1 MKLKRS
7 LQHVT
12 TCKSDAQKKTNGN
25 ALVHNFVALSACA
38 TLAMIL
44 AVGTKVAEFGP
55 RSQVY
60 AASDKENR
68 SADAWTDLGSVEYDL
83 PTGIA
88 GMVTSVADTPSAG
101 TSVTRIGTSC
111 ERVMVGQRVKQIKG
125 NVDELNVRGTLW
137 LIQLRALMQLQY
149 PCLQIR
155 RSCRTQIMIT
165 CFI

>member
-1 MKLKRS
+1 MKLKKS

-12 TCKSDAQKKTNGN
+12 TCKSNAQKKKNGN

-68 SADAWTDLGSVEYDL
+68 SADAW
-83 PTGIA
+83 
-88 GMVTSVADTPSAG
+88 
-101 TSVTRIGTSC
+101 
-111 ERVMVGQRVKQIKG
+111 IKG
-125 NVDELNVRGTLW
+125 LARFFREISPEGGEEATLF
-137 LIQLRALMQLQY
+137 L
-149 PCLQIR
+149 
-155 RSCRTQIMIT
+155 
-165 CFI
+165 